1 MATDWNVNYLD
12 LASFQKF
19 LMRYRSTIRVKIA
32 LLIDTQLTV
41 HGQDSVARG
50 FSRPLGKGRYE
61 LKISLGPDAEIRVFF
76 AARPDREIVVLSAY
90 DKKSNDSKNWQ
101 NSQIQAARTLLKTL
115 EQK

>member
-19 LMRYRSTIRVKIA
+19 LMRYRPTIRVKIA

-50 FSRPLGKGRYE
+50 FSRPLGKGLYE
-61 LKISLGPDAEIRVFF
+61 LKISLRPDVEIRVNLIN
-76 AARPDREIVVLSAY
+76 AKPKMRL
-90 DKKSNDSKNWQ
+90 
-101 NSQIQAARTLLKTL
+101 QIRDFLPLVITPFVTIK
-115 EQK
+115 